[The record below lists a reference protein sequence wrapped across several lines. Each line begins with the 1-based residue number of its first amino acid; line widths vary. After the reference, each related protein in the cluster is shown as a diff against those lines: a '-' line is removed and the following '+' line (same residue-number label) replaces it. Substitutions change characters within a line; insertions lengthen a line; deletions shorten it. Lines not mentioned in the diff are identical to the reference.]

1 MDQLPDW
8 LEGLSAAVT
17 VADERGRIVAMN
29 GRAAETFASSGGFAL
44 VGSNVL
50 DCHPEPSRSKLAA
63 MLAGGTANHYTT
75 EKAGQRR
82 MIHQL
87 PWFRDREF
95 AGLVEIA
102 VEIPVALPHFD
113 RS

>member
-1 MDQLPDW
+1 MDQLPDC

-17 VADERGRIVAMN
+17 VTDERGRIVAMN
-29 GRAAETFASSGGFAL
+29 RRAAETFASSGGLSL

-63 MLAGGTANHYTT
+63 MLAGATANHYTT

-87 PWFRDREF
+87 PFFRDGEF

-102 VEIPVALPHFD
+102 VEIPVALPHFE